1 MRLLNKTVFITSAQ
15 HPCAEAIVTGFAGQ
29 GADCFIV
36 DEDAGKAELL
46 AAHIQSLNGR
56 ASAFQCDVTKK
67 TQVDEAV
74 SRAVGQFGRIDVLL
88 NCSGVTQEGDF
99 LDFTEESFNRCL
111 ERGPK
116 AYFLACQA
124 VGRRMAE
131 QRSGKI
137 INLLTTDARVAS
149 GESAGNSAAHSSV
162 DAMTRAIAQAL
173 GFYGVNVNALVYG
186 PMNFISLTAEEAA
199 ERLRRIPVGRLGKPE
214 DLVGAAIFL
223 ASEDS
228 NFVCGESLYVD
239 AGYANAAVTED
250 GFRPTWARTWGEFEV
265 PPHNK

>member
-1 MRLLNKTVFITSAQ
+1 MRLLNKIVFITSAQ
-15 HPCAEAIVTGFAGQ
+15 HPCAEAIVTSFAGE

-36 DEDAGKAELL
+36 DEDAGKAEQL
-46 AAHIQSLNGR
+46 AGQIQSLNRR
-56 ASAFQCDVTKK
+56 ALAVQCDVTK
-67 TQVDEAV
+67 TPQVDEAV
-74 SRAVGQFGRIDVLL
+74 RRAVGEFGRIDVLL
-88 NCSGVTQEGDF
+88 NCSGVTHEDDF
-99 LDFTEESFNRCL
+99 LNFTEESFNRCL

-124 VGRRMAE
+124 VGRRMVE

-137 INLLTTDARVAS
+137 INLSTTDSRVAS
-149 GESAGNSAAHSSV
+149 GESAGNSAAYSSI

-173 GFYGVNVNALVYG
+173 GFYGINVNALVYG

-223 ASEDS
+223 ATDDS
-228 NFVCGESLYVD
+228 NFVSGESLYVD
-239 AGYANAAVTED
+239 AGYSNAAVTED
-250 GFRPTWARTWGEFEV
+250 SFRPAWGRTWGSFEI
-265 PPHNK
+265 PRRQQ